1 MVTGRWSLPQPRTPR
16 QARTVAR
23 RTPVL
28 AVLAAL
34 LVLAGAGAAFVL
46 WQRAEPGGP
55 GPAARALAPL
65 PPG

>member
-1 MVTGRWSLPQPRTPR
+1 M
-16 QARTVAR
+16 
-23 RTPVL
+23 L